1 MTVPDKTNT
10 ILWIQHIRAHST
22 YGALLDKTKGK
33 DFGSSWPTKQNPIF
47 QMMEQIK
54 YVAGG
59 KHLCTSNYEPVL
71 GK

>member
-10 ILWIQHIRAHST
+10 ILWIQYIRAHST
-22 YGALLDKTKGK
+22 KGEVLDKTKDK

-59 KHLCTSNYEPVL
+59 KHLYISNDEPV
-71 GK
+71 